1 LSETH
6 NTAKL
11 DLSILFLMACY
22 TLLVFIPGLYDN
34 LWYQFLLAPALLF
47 PGLSHGAADHHLDWQ
62 GKPRGLSLFILRY
75 IAIMLL
81 VAGIW
86 LLFPILGLFIFL
98 LFSAWHFGETD
109 LREWGIYNPIQ
120 AFLFG
125 LGILGLLLLTHLPE
139 TVGILTAMETAEFG
153 EWLTVVH
160 KPGIL
165 FSVACC
171 LIPAVR
177 LPVLKCGSYF
187 ILLLMLALGVLL
199 PLFSAFLWYF
209 CAWHSIRG
217 WMHLRILTGYS
228 NQLLLRVAYPFTLGA
243 LVFFAV
249 LLLFY
254 PYFIAAEA
262 KSYAILFVFI
272 AALSTPH
279 IITMHNSYH
288 KNNN

>member
-1 LSETH
+1 
-6 NTAKL
+6 
-11 DLSILFLMACY
+11 MACY

-177 LPVLKCGSYF
+177 LPVLKWGSYF
-187 ILLLMLALGVLL
+187 ILLLMLALGV
-199 PLFSAFLWYF
+199 
-209 CAWHSIRG
+209 
-217 WMHLRILTGYS
+217 
-228 NQLLLRVAYPFTLGA
+228 
-243 LVFFAV
+243 
-249 LLLFY
+249 
-254 PYFIAAEA
+254 
-262 KSYAILFVFI
+262 
-272 AALSTPH
+272 
-279 IITMHNSYH
+279 
-288 KNNN
+288 